1 MEPLIAGAETV
12 SNNSPEALEF
22 RELKK
27 RFPGRETL
35 SELVKDFGIV
45 YVTSITRRGCS
56 GCGTQKP
63 LFRVLAG
70 KMVSDYAG
78 KVHFTNVHVQ
88 YGEDEKEESW
98 ESKRIF
104 RHAAY
109 PTYMIHVRSKAG
121 PLEVFRGL
129 SFHGRVGETGQR
141 DLRACRLLQE
151 RSRDKSRDEELAR
164 T

>member
-56 GCGTQKP
+56 GCETQKP
-63 LFRVLAG
+63 LFRELAG

-121 PLEVFRGL
+121 PLEVFRAVYP
-129 SFHGRVGETGQR
+129 SMEESEKQVRETF
-141 DLRACRLLQE
+141 
-151 RSRDKSRDEELAR
+151 ELADFYR
-164 T
+164 NKAETRVEMKN